1 MFSRGSQSVW
11 RTKTKS
17 KPFEQWKLRVWLLRA
32 RMLSFIQ
39 QVLAF
44 VTSEVIEP
52 NWRTLERKLDEVR
65 TVDVLLR
72 EHVDFLDTVLKE
84 CMLTNATMIRVRAS
98 FHGLCLTEPLITSQ
112 IYQKILLTCFTFTTY
127 QSSFTRQAARLSSLI
142 AEGKGEGSDGFMS
155 EERAYLARFED
166 NFDVHIRIHLDNI
179 TVFATS
185 ENTALL
191 ALVVRLSSLSK
202 KASLNV

>member
-1 MFSRGSQSVW
+1 M
-11 RTKTKS
+11 
-17 KPFEQWKLRVWLLRA
+17 
-32 RMLSFIQ
+32 
-39 QVLAF
+39 
-44 VTSEVIEP
+44 
-52 NWRTLERKLDEVR
+52 
-65 TVDVLLR
+65 
-72 EHVDFLDTVLKE
+72 
-84 CMLTNATMIRVRAS
+84 
-98 FHGLCLTEPLITSQ
+98 Q